1 MRNSLATDCCRTPWA
16 DSSPAMVA
24 SRSSGVPRTDT
35 YTRAWRRSGLV
46 STEVTVTNPMRGS
59 RRPSVIRSE
68 TTSRT
73 ASFTRRMRSAIL
85 EKVFPGHHP
94 AFHRCALGKHRDDV
108 PLHSRGSITQIGNAV
123 SDECG
128 GQFRAL
134 PQLVMS
140 RLGHRR
146 SEAPV
151 QLSLQRAQLPALA
164 LEASVVGEVEV
175 DLEDADVAQP
185 SVCSTCLIS

>member
-1 MRNSLATDCCRTPWA
+1 
-16 DSSPAMVA
+16 MVA
-24 SRSSGVPRTDT
+24 SRSSGLPRTDT

-59 RRPSVIRSE
+59 RSPSAIRTE

-94 AFHRCALGKHRDDV
+94 AFHRRALGKHRDDV
-108 PLHSRGSITQIGNAV
+108 TLHSRGSITQIGNAV

-128 GQFRAL
+128 GQLGAL
-134 PQLVMS
+134 PQLVMV
-140 RLGHRR
+140 RLGHRLA
-146 SEAPV
+146 EAPL
-151 QLSLQRAQLPALA
+151 QLGLQRAELLALA
-164 LEASVVGEVEV
+164 LQASVLGEVEV
-175 DLEDADVAQP
+175 DLKDADVAQP
-185 SVCSTCLIS
+185 SVCSTCRISYASITSPSF